1 MLNVAQH
8 RKTRLTAVYLC
19 IQGKCMAAQ
28 AGTVCCSVES
38 ELVSVSLT
46 DSLFVNWH
54 YSFQENDMASGEISM
69 EGTGP
74 HPYM

>member
-1 MLNVAQH
+1 MYTGEV
-8 RKTRLTAVYLC
+8 
-19 IQGKCMAAQ
+19 AAQ
-28 AGTVCCSVES
+28 AGTVCRSVES

-54 YSFQENDMASGEISM
+54 YFFQENDMASGEISM

-74 HPYM
+74 HLYM